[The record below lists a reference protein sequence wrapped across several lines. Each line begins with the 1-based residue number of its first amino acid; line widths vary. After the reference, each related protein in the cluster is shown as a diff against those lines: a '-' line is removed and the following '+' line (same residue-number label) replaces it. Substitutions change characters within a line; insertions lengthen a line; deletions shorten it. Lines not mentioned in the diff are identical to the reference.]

1 MTFANG
7 AVRSALWLKGKK
19 MVFLI
24 CEMCWISTI
33 CKIITHR
40 DVVIAVVIIDC
51 IGQYFIALLF
61 YLFFIFV
68 LSLKIIFLLF
78 SLLKCKF

>member
-1 MTFANG
+1 
-7 AVRSALWLKGKK
+7 

-61 YLFFIFV
+61 YLFLFFFK
-68 LSLKIIFLLF
+68 LNIIFPLF
-78 SLLKCKF
+78 LLLKCKF